1 MAHSPD
7 GPDPKDEGAGR
18 DKRGGEPRA
27 AEAGAAGKAGPQGP
41 SLRGRLAR
49 RIFRELDED
58 LSPEDRTIRGEARE
72 VLGAMLE
79 TGDRARVEVYR
90 LMARELRSYLDALQV
105 GDALSHLMTNYS
117 LEVNASFSL
126 KPLAPKKG
134 AGAEKGVE
142 KGADK
147 AADKAADR
155 AADAERRRNPDA
167 PPSVDPD
174 ADDD

>member
-1 MAHSPD
+1 MASGPD
-7 GPDPKDEGAGR
+7 GADPKDDGASR
-18 DKRGGEPRA
+18 EKRAGESRNPDGA
-27 AEAGAAGKAGPQGP
+27 AAGKAGPQGP

-49 RIFRELDED
+49 RIFRELDEE

-126 KPLAPKKG
+126 KPLAPKKS
-134 AGAEKGVE
+134 AAP
-142 KGADK
+142 DK
-147 AADKAADR
+147 APGGEKP
-155 AADAERRRNPDA
+155 ADAERRRAPDA
-167 PPSVDPD
+167 AVSQDPD
-174 ADDD
+174 DDDDD